1 MGSLRIR
8 EMGRRTLPASESQ
21 GVLLDLIYGAVADP
35 ERWPEVLT
43 LVSDYVGA
51 VGGMLVYNAQPGTNQ
66 NRNLIILGRLADEYT
81 PTFHKHHVWN
91 PWTLAMRDVPFGQAT
106 ICGSLIERRIV
117 HKTAFYADILQPQGI
132 ADLICVSHRAMA
144 QDGGIGGLAFAVP
157 PHETDRADEN
167 VRRVQRLSPHLGRA
181 LDATLRLGRLAD
193 GTRQLARVLQLM
205 PNPALLLD
213 GKARVTLVNPAAESL
228 LRAGDGLTLDR
239 DGGLRLA
246 AALPSETTAL
256 SRALAQA
263 LAVASGTGAELGGP
277 VRLSRPSGAPPLLLL
292 PVPLP
297 PPAFALWDLLEPT
310 RVLVLIVDP
319 SAQSRATVAAIQ
331 TAFALTPAEAR
342 VAVLIGSGR
351 SGPETAAMLGIS
363 PSTVKTHLKRCFEKT
378 GVHSQVALARIL
390 GALPIDP
397 SIDGS

>member
-1 MGSLRIR
+1 
-8 EMGRRTLPASESQ
+8 MGRRSLPASHRQ

-35 ERWPEVLT
+35 DRWPEVLT
-43 LVSDYVGA
+43 HVSDHIGA
-51 VGGMLVYNAQPGTNQ
+51 VGGMLVYNAAPGSSQNQ
-66 NRNLIILGRLADEYT
+66 NLLILGRLADEYT

-106 ICGSLIERRIV
+106 ICGSLVERCIV

-181 LDATLRLGRLAD
+181 LDATLKLGRLAD

-213 GKARVTLVNPAAESL
+213 GKGRITLANPAAESL
-228 LRAGDGLTLDR
+228 LRTSDGLTLDR
-239 DGGLRLA
+239 DGGLCLA
-246 AALPSETTAL
+246 AALPAETAAL

-263 LAVASGTGAELGGP
+263 SAVASGTGTELGGP
-277 VRLSRPSGAPPLLLL
+277 SRLTRPSGAAPLLVL

-297 PPAFALWDLLEPT
+297 PLAFALWELLEPA

-319 SAQSRATVAAIQ
+319 SAQSRATAGAIQ
-331 TAFALTPAEAR
+331 TTFGLTAAEAR
-342 VAVLIGSGR
+342 VAVLIGSGL

-378 GVHSQVALARIL
+378 GMHSQVGLARIL

-397 SIDGS
+397 SMGGKLN